1 MAETITVQ
9 EAAAK
14 LDGGQYRKEGSPEL
28 FRAMRAAG
36 LVAVYGASDDLMEFE
51 GAIHDEIGA
60 YNGGTAYIT
69 PAGLLVNDCDDDRCP
84 HFTRAKKAAT
94 KIIAK
99 WDEGGFSW
107 RYETAI
113 PHAKFVIKED
123 DELYCEGIV
132 FALKD
137 VPQPSA

>member
-28 FRAMRAAG
+28 FAAMKAAG
-36 LVAVYGASDDLMEFE
+36 LVAVFGASDDLVEFR
-51 GAIHDEIGA
+51 GAVYDEANA
-60 YNGGTAYIT
+60 YEGGTAYFT
-69 PAGLLVNDCDDDRCP
+69 PAGLLKNDCDDEDCP
-84 HFTRAKKAAT
+84 HFERAKKAAT
-94 KIIAK
+94 PVEAL
-99 WDEGGFSW
+99 WAEGGFFW
-107 RYETAI
+107 RYETMI